1 MSYDDIAAQLSH
13 PFEVEPGRLVRDRL
27 GEIRAPTLVVH
38 GTADPMFPLEHGRAL
53 ARVIPGVTLDGGYA
67 IADQIHNRGQAIV
80 YTGMKETA
88 EHYWEQLR
96 DAGLTMAPLEQG

>member
-1 MSYDDIAAQLSH
+1 VTPDTIEKPRAARPGDALGGNWRVIVLNDNHNTFDGVASALS
-13 PFEVEPGRLVRDRL
+13 
-27 GEIRAPTLVVH
+27 
-38 GTADPMFPLEHGRAL
+38 
-53 ARVIPGVTLDGGYA
+53 RVIPGITLDSGYA

>member
-1 MSYDDIAAQLSH
+1 MTPDTIEKPRVGGPGTGMGGNWRVIVLNDNHNTFDSVAA
-13 PFEVEPGRLVRDRL
+13 
-27 GEIRAPTLVVH
+27 
-38 GTADPMFPLEHGRAL
+38 AL

-67 IADQIHNRGQAIV
+67 IADQIHNNGQAIV
-80 YTGMKETA
+80 FTGMKETA